1 MDGPAKKTT
10 AFVLALLLLGTAIPG
25 QACREPYMLDGPGSV
40 YEPPVLSNHEVR
52 SQLRIALA
60 CRSQW
65 DLVQNRKGPVQF
77 AVTEMDG
84 DGQVEI
90 LAVALEEGSLQGH
103 EVQGGKGKMEKI
115 PQDWLE
121 GLLMSCPKSPVWFTI
136 SPEHRESWL
145 EGPPSH
151 NIHMLL
157 DSYEIHVGRKEGFG

>member
-10 AFVLALLLLGTAIPG
+10 AFVLALLLLGAAIPG
-25 QACREPYMLDGPGSV
+25 QACREPYMLDGPGTVPIHLRHGKLYRSL
-40 YEPPVLSNHEVR
+40 PVLDQIPLGPAGQSDPE
-52 SQLRIALA
+52 LA
-60 CRSQW
+60 PDFVVGKDR
-65 DLVQNRKGPVQF
+65 GF
-77 AVTEMDG
+77 I

-90 LAVALEEGSLQGH
+90 LAVALEEGILQGH

-115 PQDWLE
+115 PQDRLE

-151 NIHMLL
+151 NINMLL

>member
-1 MDGPAKKTT
+1 MDRLKKPLLSSWHFSCWGLLFPARP
-10 AFVLALLLLGTAIPG
+10 AGNPI
-25 QACREPYMLDGPGSV
+25 MLDGPGSV

-52 SQLRIALA
+52 SQLRIVLA

-77 AVTEMDG
+77 AMTEMDG

-90 LAVALEEGSLQGH
+90 LAVALEEGILQGH

-115 PQDWLE
+115 PQDRLE

>member
-1 MDGPAKKTT
+1 MDGSAKKATV
-10 AFVLALLLLGTAIPG
+10 FVLSLLLLGAAIPG
-25 QACREPYMLDGPGSV
+25 QACREPHMLDGPRSV
-40 YEPPVLSNHEVR
+40 YAPPVLSNREVR
-52 SQLRIALA
+52 SQLRTALA

-90 LAVALEEGSLQGH
+90 LAVSLEEGSLQGH
-103 EVQGGKGKMEKI
+103 EVRAGKGKMEKI
-115 PQDWLE
+115 PQDRLE
-121 GLLMSCPKSPVWFTI
+121 GLLRSCPKPPVWFTI
-136 SPEHRESWL
+136 YPEHRESWL

-151 NIHMLL
+151 NIHMFL

>member
-1 MDGPAKKTT
+1 MDGSAKKNT
-10 AFVLALLLLGTAIPG
+10 AFVLALLLLGVAIPG
-25 QACREPYMLDGPGSV
+25 QACREPNMLDGPGSV
-40 YEPPVLSNHEVR
+40 YESPVLSNREVR
-52 SQLRIALA
+52 SQLRTALA

-90 LAVALEEGSLQGH
+90 LAVALEEGILQGH
-103 EVQGGKGKMEKI
+103 EVRAGKGKMEKI
-115 PQDWLE
+115 SQDRLE
-121 GLLMSCPKSPVWFTI
+121 GLLMSCPQSPVWFTI